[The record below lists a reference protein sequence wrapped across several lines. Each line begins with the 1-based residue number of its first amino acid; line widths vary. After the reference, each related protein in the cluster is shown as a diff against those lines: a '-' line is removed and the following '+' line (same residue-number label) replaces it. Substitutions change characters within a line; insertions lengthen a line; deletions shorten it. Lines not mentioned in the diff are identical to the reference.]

1 MSAAACGA
9 GASPKVTPVAER
21 TRFLVGV
28 GLKFPLPRCVSA
40 EGLSAPRD
48 PFHCSRAN
56 DKEFSLGCVELERKT
71 SKWVIK
77 IKKLLVNAGTLS
89 WTARVIQPNVSTV
102 LRLKSPELLAGH

>member
-1 MSAAACGA
+1 M
-9 GASPKVTPVAER
+9 
-21 TRFLVGV
+21 
-28 GLKFPLPRCVSA
+28 
-40 EGLSAPRD
+40 
-48 PFHCSRAN
+48 
-56 DKEFSLGCVELERKT
+56 ERKT